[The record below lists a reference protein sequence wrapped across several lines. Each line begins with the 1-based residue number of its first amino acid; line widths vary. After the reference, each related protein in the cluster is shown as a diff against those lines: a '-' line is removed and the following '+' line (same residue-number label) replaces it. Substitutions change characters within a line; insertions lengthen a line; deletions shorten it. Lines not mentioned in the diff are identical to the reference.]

1 MANLPDET
9 QVACSSSARR
19 GFSGLNMDR
28 YCYWTL
34 FSSRERKTSYESL
47 LRESYSCE
55 QFPNAIER
63 FAVVGFGPV
72 GLATAVAFA
81 SEGHDI
87 IGIDVDSDRAARI
100 VDGEAPFFE
109 ANLANTLHEASST
122 KLVDVT
128 SDTARSG
135 SIH

>member
-34 FSSRERKTSYESL
+34 FSSRERKTSHESL

-55 QFPNAIER
+55 QFPNAIEC

-87 IGIDVDSDRAARI
+87 VGVDMDSDRAARI

-109 ANLANTLHEASST
+109 A

-128 SDTARSG
+128 SDTARRG